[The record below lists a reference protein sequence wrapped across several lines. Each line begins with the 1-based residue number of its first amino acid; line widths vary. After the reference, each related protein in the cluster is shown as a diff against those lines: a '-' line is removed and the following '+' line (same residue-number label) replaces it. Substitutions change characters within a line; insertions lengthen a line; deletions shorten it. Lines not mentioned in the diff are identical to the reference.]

1 MSYDKMTKAEL
12 IEALGHSDR
21 AIHDLA
27 KALEAKSEVRPG
39 WWIGV
44 VLFAAIVTPW
54 LLVGMWVLS

>member
-12 IEALGHSDR
+12 IEALGHSDQ
-21 AIHDLA
+21 AISDLA
-27 KALEAKSEVRPG
+27 KALEVKSEMRPG

-54 LLVGMWVLS
+54 LLVGMAVLS